1 MAVLYAD
8 YCEQGLRTCIGAEGV
23 VAVPTR
29 WLEATKTELRARGR
43 GDLADA
49 EVQTP

>member
-1 MAVLYAD
+1 MAKVYAD
-8 YCEQGLRTCIGAEGV
+8 LCESGLRTCIGAEGI

-29 WLEATKTELRARGR
+29 WVEATKTELRARGR
-43 GDLADA
+43 EDLADA